1 MSRILKTND
10 RISRFAEKNLKNKKE
25 FGEDARLAFKRHLND
40 LKRSEKNDPGFPYIF
55 DPEKASEDQAA
66 VLEYIRKHA
75 TCKRDSEIEEIRE
88 NGGKI
93 LALSTCSTD
102 RLSDRTVL
110 LAKMTQRNNKGA
122 DQT

>member
-55 DPEKASEDQAA
+55 DPEKAEDIIANHSRGRGRSD
-66 VLEYIRKHA
+66 VYLRRVPRVYFRFPF
-75 TCKRDSEIEEIRE
+75 
-88 NGGKI
+88 
-93 LALSTCSTD
+93 
-102 RLSDRTVL
+102 RLGS
-110 LAKMTQRNNKGA
+110 
-122 DQT
+122 